1 MSDPKEPPTVDID
14 NVPET
19 LCLGRF
25 NLSISPPLATLTF
38 THLRPRIGPLVA
50 SGAIEPECVVRAR
63 IVVSLDNL
71 VALRDLLNKVFQ
83 EKEAGA
89 ATHGGGA
96 STQH

>member
-1 MSDPKEPPTVDID
+1 MSDPKEPPTVDTD

-38 THLRPRIGPLVA
+38 THQRPRIGPLIDN
-50 SGAIEPECVVRAR
+50 GAIEPESVVRAR
-63 IVVSLDNL
+63 IVIGLDNL
-71 VALRDLLNKVFQ
+71 AALRDLLNKVFQ

-89 ATHGGGA
+89 AIHSGGP